1 MFPPRRRFL
10 RALPVAVAIGLIAL
24 LTLEPRP
31 RQAPLS
37 ASTPWYCL
45 VCGGLGTV
53 DVLLNLA
60 LFVPLGFTLRR
71 QGFGRVRS
79 LTIGLL
85 VSAAVEALQAT
96 VVTGRDP
103 SLSDLVTNS
112 VGTLLGA
119 LLAEAL
125 PGLARPAPRQGAGL
139 AGAAA
144 SAWLLLLGFTAWA
157 VQPAAAPAAATL
169 RKAPAMPGLDR
180 FAGKVRSVSLNGVEA
195 AGTLDTAMLAS
206 ALASRTLTVT
216 ASATVE
222 SWTEVLAP
230 IVDVVDP
237 RWVATVQLG
246 QVGQKILFTVRSR
259 SERLRLRAPTV
270 KVYRALPLPD
280 GREVEVGGA
289 LRGASLT
296 AFSTAGGATHRAET
310 RLTPGLGWMLILPL
324 GFYPFDYR
332 PEITSAVWTALP
344 LLLVGYWTARARP
357 RHGAA
362 ALGWLGLLAT
372 GLLAIPPLTGVARQG
387 WEAGAACGVALVLG
401 WLAAAYASEEIS
413 AAVPPSARSAAS
425 P

>member
-1 MFPPRRRFL
+1 MFPPRRRYL
-10 RALPVAVAIGLIAL
+10 RALPVAFAIGLIAL

-71 QGFGRVRS
+71 QGFAWP
-79 LTIGLL
+79 LTLAIGFL

-103 SLSDLVTNS
+103 SLSDLVTNTA
-112 VGTLLGA
+112 GTLLGA

-125 PGLARPAPRQGAGL
+125 PALTRPGRRRGAWLAA
-139 AGAAA
+139 AAA
-144 SAWLLLLGFTAWA
+144 SGWLLLLGFTGWA
-157 VQPAAAPAAATL
+157 VQPADPPTAATL
-169 RKAPAMPGLDR
+169 RKAPTTPGLDR
-180 FAGKVRSVSLNGVEA
+180 FAGNVRGVWLNGAHA
-195 AGTLDTAMLAS
+195 AGTLDTAIIAS
-206 ALASRTLTVT
+206 ALASRSLGLT
-216 ASATVE
+216 ASATLE

-230 IVDVVDP
+230 IVDVVDR

-259 SERLRLRAPTV
+259 SERLRLRAPSV
-270 KVYRALPLPD
+270 KVYRALPPPD
-280 GREVEVGGA
+280 GQQIEVGGA
-289 LRGASLT
+289 LRGPSLT
-296 AFSTAGGATHRAET
+296 AFSTTGGVTHRAET

-332 PEITSAVWTALP
+332 PELTSAVWTALP
-344 LLLVGYWTARARP
+344 LLLVGYWTARARAP
-357 RHGAA
+357 LGAA
-362 ALGWLGLLAT
+362 GVTWAGLLGF
-372 GLLAIPPLTGVARQG
+372 GLFAIPPLTGAARQG
-387 WEAGAACGVALVLG
+387 WEAGASCGVALLLG
-401 WLAAAYASEEIS
+401 WLAAGYASEEIS